1 MSAYEWKTP
10 GLYKVDANVAGKE
23 LERIYKRD
31 GKIEPSVLV
40 EESRPE
46 DAPLH
51 DCFEWDDKKA
61 ADAYRKSQARG
72 IMCNVMIVGEPKRD
86 TYTRAIVNVCKEY
99 RPLKVVL
106 QSKDMTQELLRNAL
120 RDLKCF
126 ETKYRELSELA
137 PVFDAI
143 QKVAE

>member
-1 MSAYEWKTP
+1 MSAYKWKTP

-23 LERIYKRD
+23 LERIYKRY

-51 DCFEWDDKKA
+51 DCFEWDDEKA
-61 ADAYRKSQARG
+61 AKLYRDSQARRL
-72 IMCNVMIVGEPKRD
+72 ICNVVIVGEPKKD
-86 TYTRAIVNVCKEY
+86 TYTRAIVHVCNEY
-99 RPLKVVL
+99 KPLKVVL

-120 RDLKCF
+120 RELKCF
-126 ETKYRELSELA
+126 EAKYRELSELA

-143 QKVAE
+143 QKVTE